1 MEHKNQKG
9 ISRRRTN
16 KPGGDLSGY
25 VQSVVDRLRILK
37 NTMSYKEMSELS
49 GVDST
54 LICRYVTGTVRPSF
68 KRCKLLERTILSK
81 SSFEEKLRERIVMRS
96 NGFVDMHS
104 VLGDPNA
111 LRWIAGIVKTQFE
124 DVRCDS
130 ILTAAS
136 SGITLATSIAL
147 QMDSAIVYATQS
159 KSAGPGSYFES
170 EIPANNPAE
179 VFSLYLP
186 VSWLR
191 KGDNVLL
198 VDDIATSGRT
208 MAGLIDIVTKSK
220 CKLAGIFVLASLG
233 DGWKRRIESIIGD
246 RVRTFVLFDLSGNV
260 PQYTTKHNI

>member
-1 MEHKNQKG
+1 MEHKDQKG
-9 ISRRRTN
+9 ISRRRTH
-16 KPGGDLSGY
+16 KSSGDLSSY

-37 NTMSYKEMSELS
+37 NTMSYKEMNDLS

-54 LICRYVTGTVRPSF
+54 LICRYITGTVRPSF
-68 KRCKLLERTILSK
+68 KRCKLLERTILSN
-81 SSFEEKLRERIVMRS
+81 SSFDEKLRERIIMRS

-111 LRWIAGIVKTQFE
+111 LKWIAGIVKKQFE
-124 DVRCDS
+124 DVRYDS

-136 SGITLATSIAL
+136 SGITLATAIAL

-159 KSAGPGSYFES
+159 KSSGPGSYFES

-191 KGDNVLL
+191 KGDSVLL

-208 MAGLIDIVTKSK
+208 MAGLIDIVAKSK

-233 DGWKRRIESIIGD
+233 DGWKKRIENVIKD
-246 RVRTFVLFDLSGNV
+246 KVRTFILFDLSGNM
-260 PQYTTKHNI
+260 PQYTMKHNI